1 MWRLTMNHQRIL
13 LVVGLAAAVLSGCA
27 GGPGA
32 TGTPGATATTGPT
45 ATTPGAGATTV
56 NVTVQ
61 EFAVL
66 PDVSSAPAGDITFS
80 VTNDGP
86 DDIHE
91 FVVIQ
96 TDLALDALPTDAN
109 GAVDEAGGGMT
120 VVDEIEDIAVGATE
134 DVTVT
139 LAAGNYALI
148 CNIFDETENEAH
160 YQMGMYTAFTV
171 E

>member
-1 MWRLTMNHQRIL
+1 MNYQRIF
-13 LVVGLAAAVLSGCA
+13 LVVGLAVAVLSGCA
-27 GGPGA
+27 GGPGS
-32 TGTPGATATTGPT
+32 TGTPGATTTTGPT
-45 ATTPGAGATTV
+45 ATSPAAGATTV
-56 NVTVQ
+56 NVTLQ

-86 DDIHE
+86 DDMHE
-91 FVVIQ
+91 FVVVQ
-96 TDLALDALPTDAN
+96 TDLAPDALPTAAN

-120 VVDEIEDIAVGATE
+120 VVDEIEDIAVGATD

-139 LAAGNYALI
+139 LAAGHYVLI
-148 CNIFDETENEAH
+148 CNIYDEDEAEAH